1 MIFAGGLYWKTAET
15 ISYYFICCAQ
25 DRCWRPLGALIHLFL
40 VSKFSHCSWARS
52 HPHTCGRV
60 QSLDTRQPHPAQ
72 DGAGGGGEEERTVGR
87 KLQIVL
93 GLLSPVLIAVLGVA
107 PSVDSE

>member
-1 MIFAGGLYWKTAET
+1 MG
-15 ISYYFICCAQ
+15 
-25 DRCWRPLGALIHLFL
+25 
-40 VSKFSHCSWARS
+40 
-52 HPHTCGRV
+52 
-60 QSLDTRQPHPAQ
+60 
-72 DGAGGGGEEERTVGR
+72 TVGR

>member
-1 MIFAGGLYWKTAET
+1 MWPG
-15 ISYYFICCAQ
+15 
-25 DRCWRPLGALIHLFL
+25 PVLG
-40 VSKFSHCSWARS
+40 
-52 HPHTCGRV
+52 HTPAAPGTGVTRRV
-60 QSLDTRQPHPAQ
+60 
-72 DGAGGGGEEERTVGR
+72 GAGGGGEEERTVGR